1 MDNRPASSRR
11 ENDRL
16 PVDAGDHALD
26 GALDSAIRAGLY
38 DVAVPQGLLA
48 RLAAIPDEASDRDL
62 PTPAKET
69 VATPPGRISRRAA
82 IYGGIALASA
92 ACLGLGVWLLESG
105 TDFERWNEETLSRR
119 AIAWTTYLEE
129 NSGTRDSWKPIDAER
144 AERSL
149 GQWVRV
155 APEAV
160 GQYRL
165 AGTHDRRFRGEVYR
179 FGAAERSDAMLFVVG
194 AATLPDDLPNS
205 PPATP
210 SWTSEGFAVGM
221 WRRGGKLYVVAVRGD
236 ARDYAQLIRRQ
247 TVA

>member
-16 PVDAGDHALD
+16 PVDAGDHAMD
-26 GALDSAIRAGLY
+26 GAIRASLY
-38 DVAVPQGLLA
+38 DVAVPSGLLA
-48 RLAAIPDEASDRDL
+48 RLAAIPDEASERDL

-69 VATPPGRISRRAA
+69 VARPPGRISRRAA
-82 IYGGIALASA
+82 IYGGIAIASA
-92 ACLGLGVWLLESG
+92 ACLGLGVWLLEPA

-119 AIAWTTYLEE
+119 AIAWTTYLEA
-129 NSGTRDSWKPIDAER
+129 NSGTRDDWRPIDAEH

-149 GQWVRV
+149 GQWIRV

-160 GQYRL
+160 GRYRL
-165 AGTHDRRFRGEVYR
+165 TGTHDRRFLGEVYR
-179 FGAAERSDAMLFVVG
+179 FGAAQRSDAMLFVVG
-194 AATLPDDLPNS
+194 AATLPGDLPDS
-205 PPATP
+205 PPAAP

-221 WRRGGKLYVVAVRGD
+221 WRRGDKLYVVAVRGD